1 MKNVPTLSG
10 NTIWNGSSHGVHYS
24 IVKLMCVTLWCDYM
38 CKYDLAVH
46 TNKLSRGDQMQIMNG
61 ISENEKQVRN
71 NRFNDEN
78 M

>member
-1 MKNVPTLSG
+1 
-10 NTIWNGSSHGVHYS
+10 
-24 IVKLMCVTLWCDYM
+24 M